1 MKPVKVL
8 VLILLAIGLIEY
20 NLSVTQADP
29 TSVDTKPIDTNG
41 KDIADIKAV
50 EDQFI
55 TCGSLTASKRLTEDG
70 SLPIHTFL
78 SQLICGRAKPTWNQ
92 IPEQASRLQSRQETR
107 ENPQVI
113 IVPGAPGDHGVPAR

>member
-41 KDIADIKAV
+41 KDIAGIKAV

-55 TCGSLTASKRLTEDG
+55 TA
-70 SLPIHTFL
+70 F
-78 SQLICGRAKPTWNQ
+78 RAKDVNAIMQ
-92 IPEQASRLQSRQETR
+92 LC
-107 ENPQVI
+107 
-113 IVPGAPGDHGVPAR
+113 VPDESLVVCDVTPPR